1 MEKKRKVIVLFCVYA
16 VIISVAIGVYL
27 SYLHDKPKIDAE
39 NQAVLNAQQAASGIK
54 DFINSTQTNLNNSPI
69 PIPKP

>member
-1 MEKKRKVIVLFCVYA
+1 MEKKRKVFVLFCIYGIIIAVALGVYA
-16 VIISVAIGVYL
+16 

-54 DFINSTQTNLNNSPI
+54 DFINSTTTNLNNSPI